1 MKRLFL
7 ISLLSVPLVGT
18 MPLSAQ
24 NNLKTVTEDFQKG
37 KVTYSY
43 YENPETYELLKHGPL
58 KYTETCKQGNYGTK
72 FLTVTG
78 NFKDGKR
85 DGVWTYTLNQ
95 KDFDDNG
102 EDNLVTKNINFTQT
116 YKDGKYN
123 GIAKLNGMRKYRSL
137 RYWNGKRT
145 WTSYGD
151 TYIRNYAVTY
161 KDNRITGNVTYK
173 IDNKMGTINF
183 GSGGL
188 QTGEYSTDFMHI
200 FKQTITANT
209 KGVVTKFL
217 VRRKDNG
224 SVYRK
229 LTFDAELLDMINQY
243 STGKISFDELKSKGY
258 VSDTIWV
265 NQVNN
270 AGVSV
275 QEVLDIE
282 PDALKTDFMFIQFDG
297 YRKPEIIYRKMM
309 IVIHRPNDN
318 IYKGLLDP
326 LMDAEKP
333 N

>member
-1 MKRLFL
+1 MNRLFL
-7 ISLLSVPLVGT
+7 ISLLSVSLVGT
-18 MPLSAQ
+18 LPLLAQ
-24 NNLKTVTEDFQKG
+24 NKLKTITEDFQNG

-43 YENPETYELLKHGPL
+43 YENPETYELLKHGPF
-58 KYTETCKQGNYGTK
+58 KYTESRKQEDYGIK
-72 FLTVTG
+72 SLTVSG
-78 NFKDGKR
+78 NFKNGKR

-116 YKDGKYN
+116 YKDGNYN

-137 RYWNGKRT
+137 RYWKGQRT

-151 TYIRNYAVTY
+151 TYIRNYTVTY
-161 KDNRITGNVTYK
+161 KDNQITGNVTYK

-183 GSGGL
+183 GSSL
-188 QTGEYSTDFMHI
+188 QTGEYSTDFMYI
-200 FKQTITANT
+200 YKQTITANT
-209 KGVVTKFL
+209 KGIVTKFV
-217 VRRKDNG
+217 VRKKDNG

-229 LTFDAELLDMINQY
+229 LTFDAELLDVINQY
-243 STGKISFDELKSKGY
+243 STGKISLDELKSKGY

-265 NQVNN
+265 KPGNN
-270 AGVSV
+270 AGLDVE
-275 QEVLDIE
+275 EVLDIE
-282 PDALKTDFMFIQFDG
+282 PDVLKTDFMFTQFDG

-309 IVIHRPNDN
+309 IVIHRSDDK

-326 LMDAEKP
+326 LVDAEIP